1 MTPTS
6 ATPSS
11 PVVLTRTALA
21 AAALLTSLSAHAQT
35 TTPALDRFSIAVGA
49 FQAQPE
55 MDLGFRSGS
64 ETLRFDGIKGKRE
77 TMPRVS
83 AELLLGDSHGIS
95 LDAFRYGQSLSQR
108 HEGAYSQG
116 PVNLNAMVR
125 GEISADLDVVRL
137 GYRYWFGSGAT
148 RFGLGGGAG
157 YYRLKAEATAQGSVS
172 PSLAAHGFGAI
183 EGTYSRQE
191 SQDAVAPMFE
201 IGLRHQ
207 LTPSLRL
214 FADGSGIQNR
224 SGSKLRG
231 NIYTAT
237 AGVEW
242 FALGNVGL
250 SLGYSVTD
258 VDLKRNSN
266 GIDRI
271 RLKFEGPTAAVKVR
285 F

>member
-1 MTPTS
+1 MTPASVTS
-6 ATPSS
+6 PSTAALS
-11 PVVLTRTALA
+11 RTTLA
-21 AAALLTSLSAHAQT
+21 AAALLSIVNAHAQT
-35 TTPALDRFSIAVGA
+35 AAPALDRFSISVGA

-55 MDLGFRSGS
+55 MELGLRSGS
-64 ETLRFDGIKGKRE
+64 ETLRFDDIKGKRE

-95 LDAFRYGQSLSQR
+95 LDAYRYGQSVSKR
-108 HEGAYSQG
+108 YEGTYSQG
-116 PVNLNAMVR
+116 PLDLNAVVR

-157 YYRLKAEATAQGSVS
+157 YYRLRAKATAEGSVS
-172 PSLAAHGFGAI
+172 PSLFNQGFSPI
-183 EGTYSRQE
+183 KGTYSRQE
-191 SQDAVAPMFE
+191 SQDAIAPMFE

-224 SGSKLRG
+224 SGGKLRG

-258 VDLKRNSN
+258 INLKRDDN
-266 GIDRI
+266 GIDRV
-271 RLKFEGPTAAVKVR
+271 RLKFEGPTAAVKIR